1 MARVDVLRPGGSKRR
16 RGGVPTQMAEH
27 AIHGNYGVKQVVEAE
42 DELASLNNAQGP
54 ISCRATQGIEY
65 AKYKGGGVRIMMC
78 VVYAH

>member
-1 MARVDVLRPGGSKRR
+1 
-16 RGGVPTQMAEH
+16 MAEH

-54 ISCRATQGIEY
+54 ISCHATQGIEY

-78 VVYAH
+78 VVCPLKCARGQQSALTH